1 MVTRNSGPV
10 NPPSSL
16 LVELP
21 ISIGPS
27 MGPDP
32 KHNVT
37 CLEVVIFQ
45 PKVPAAGRRLPLD
58 AMVTSQGGGFYTDI
72 FFNAKCIDL

>member
-1 MVTRNSGPV
+1 MFTSNSGPV
-10 NPPSSL
+10 KPPSSL

-32 KHNVT
+32 KKIVT
-37 CLEVVIFQ
+37 WLEVVSFQ
-45 PKVPAAGRRLPLD
+45 PKVPAVGRRLPSD
-58 AMVTSQGGGFYTDI
+58 AMVTSLCFDR
-72 FFNAKCIDL
+72 KCFPHFII